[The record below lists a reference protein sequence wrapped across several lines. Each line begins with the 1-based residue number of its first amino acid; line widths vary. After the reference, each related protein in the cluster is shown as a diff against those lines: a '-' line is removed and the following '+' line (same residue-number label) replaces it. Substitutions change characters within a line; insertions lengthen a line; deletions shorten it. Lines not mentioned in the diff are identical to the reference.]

1 MSSVATPTL
10 HKPISLH
17 EFRLRRRPRP
27 NPHKEVLENLSPL
40 TKLAVWITG
49 QVGTM
54 GFFLTI
60 LLWTAIWL
68 GWNFF
73 APERMRFDPPMGFIF
88 YLFISNVIQILL
100 MPLIMVGQNIQGA
113 HSEARAE
120 HDLAINVKAEEEI
133 EIVLHHLEHQNQH
146 LEHQNELLMQMVE
159 KLGINIQES
168 LAKR

>member
-1 MSSVATPTL
+1 MAPPTRR
-10 HKPISLH
+10 PGP
-17 EFRLRRRPRP
+17 LRRRPRP

-73 APERMRFDPPMGFIF
+73 APERMR
-88 YLFISNVIQILL
+88 S
-100 MPLIMVGQNIQGA
+100 
-113 HSEARAE
+113 ARQRPAE
-120 HDLAINVKAEEEI
+120 F
-133 EIVLHHLEHQNQH
+133 
-146 LEHQNELLMQMVE
+146 
-159 KLGINIQES
+159 
-168 LAKR
+168 